1 MTIIIPALLT
11 HLNDSNNKDQQISF
25 MQIDCEVVDTRFFN
39 LKLNDIPLDYMK
51 IIHQDYVINEQARSG
66 GSGSGGGGESGS
78 NGNSFDG
85 QRAPAGS
92 EFY

>member
-66 GSGSGGGGESGS
+66 GGGGGESGTNS
-78 NGNSFDG
+78 NSFDG

>member
-11 HLNDSNNKDQQISF
+11 HLNDSNNREQQISF
-25 MQIDCEVVDTRFFN
+25 IQIDCEVVDTRFIN

-51 IIHQDYVINEQARSG
+51 IIHQDYVINEQSNNDGANF
-66 GSGSGGGGESGS
+66 ESGS
-78 NGNSFDG
+78 T
-85 QRAPAGS
+85 QRPTAG

>member
-11 HLNDSNNKDQQISF
+11 HLNDSNNREQQISF
-25 MQIDCEVVDTRFFN
+25 IQIDCEVVDTRFIN

-51 IIHQDYVINEQARSG
+51 IIHQDYVINEQSNNHGANF
-66 GSGSGGGGESGS
+66 ESGS
-78 NGNSFDG
+78 T
-85 QRAPAGS
+85 QQPTAG

>member
-51 IIHQDYVINEQARSG
+51 IIHQDYVINEQTRSG
-66 GSGSGGGGESGS
+66 GAESGS
-78 NGNSFDG
+78 SSSNSFDG
-85 QRAPAGS
+85 QRATAGA

>member
-1 MTIIIPALLT
+1 MSIIIPALLT

-51 IIHQDYVINEQARSG
+51 IIHQDYVINEQDSNFESHR
-66 GSGSGGGGESGS
+66 GSS
-78 NGNSFDG
+78 
-85 QRAPAGS
+85 S

>member
-11 HLNDSNNKDQQISF
+11 HLNDSNNKEQQISF
-25 MQIDCEVVDTRFFN
+25 MQIDCEVVDTRFIN

-51 IIHQDYVINEQARSG
+51 IIHQDYIINEQSNSG
-66 GSGSGGGGESGS
+66 GANFESGS
-78 NGNSFDG
+78 N
-85 QRAPAGS
+85 QRPTTG

>member
-66 GSGSGGGGESGS
+66 GGGGGGESGTNS
-78 NGNSFDG
+78 NSFDG

>member
-11 HLNDSNNKDQQISF
+11 HLNDSNNKEQEISF
-25 MQIDCEVVDTRFFN
+25 MQIDCEVLDTRFIN

-51 IIHQDYVINEQARSG
+51 IIHQDYVINEQSSDNFD
-66 GSGSGGGGESGS
+66 GSGA
-78 NGNSFDG
+78 N
-85 QRAPAGS
+85 QRAAAE